1 MKSVNKE
8 EQLLSKLQKAMFLGF
23 YFLRLRVD
31 SFKVE
36 VFKINFLNKVNL
48 LKVRIHKLMY
58 Q

>member
-1 MKSVNKE
+1 
-8 EQLLSKLQKAMFLGF
+8 MFLDF
-23 YFLRLRVD
+23 YFLRLVVD